1 MAILRYSHASPRRRN
16 AKRTAPDL
24 EKIQRDY
31 RWLRGAALTYS
42 DLEKI
47 QRDCRWL
54 RVAALTYARRYALFT
69 LMGIAGQ
76 DDVDALTL

>member
-31 RWLRGAALTYS
+31 RWLRGAALTY
-42 DLEKI
+42 
-47 QRDCRWL
+47 
-54 RVAALTYARRYALFT
+54 ARRYALFT